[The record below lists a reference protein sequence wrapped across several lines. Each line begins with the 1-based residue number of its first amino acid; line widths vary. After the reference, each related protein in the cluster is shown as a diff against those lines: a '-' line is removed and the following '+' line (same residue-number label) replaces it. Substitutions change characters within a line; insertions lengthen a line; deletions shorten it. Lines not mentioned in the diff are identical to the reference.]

1 MNIFKLLCSLV
12 FYIAWSICLSLD
24 SCNNSSENA
33 TASDLSVPYF
43 VFPGPRRPGRPR
55 LSGIVG
61 ADLTGSF
68 NAIMR
73 DHPVPGGAMSF
84 RNSSLNEYAQRR
96 AGKNKKGGRKAR
108 KQHLLAA
115 QESRRKRSL
124 MLNIGSVGLQQQ
136 PTDLALAAARARSNA
151 EAARARAQALYAVAD
166 AAMHKAVAAVIAADA
181 QHAVEHLQNAKDE
194 EESPIVGGEEAVG
207 PTFGS
212 WRRGVPGSGLGGSGT
227 KASVSRQGLE
237 SYGEDALLPVASWS
251 QELGAGLGTRLLNKD
266 AEVEGSIIGTRSV
279 HIENPPLNVGLGIM
293 RGEGM
298 VAMPT
303 R

>member
-1 MNIFKLLCSLV
+1 
-12 FYIAWSICLSLD
+12 
-24 SCNNSSENA
+24 
-33 TASDLSVPYF
+33 
-43 VFPGPRRPGRPR
+43 
-55 LSGIVG
+55 
-61 ADLTGSF
+61 
-68 NAIMR
+68 MR
-73 DHPVPGGAMSF
+73 EHPVPGGASKEF

-96 AGKNKKGGRKAR
+96 AGKKKKVGRKAHR
-108 KQHLLAA
+108 QRLLAAA
-115 QESRRKRSL
+115 QESRRKRL
-124 MLNIGSVGLQQQ
+124 MMRNIGSIGLQQQ
-136 PTDLALAAARARSNA
+136 PTDLALAAARARSTA

-181 QHAVEHLQNAKDE
+181 LHAVEHLQNAKEE
-194 EESPIVGGEEAVG
+194 EESPVVGGDSAAAG

-212 WRRGVPGSGLGGSGT
+212 WRRGVSGSALGGPGMKGS
-227 KASVSRQGLE
+227 ASRQGLE

-266 AEVEGSIIGTRSV
+266 AEVEGIIGTRSV
-279 HIENPPLNVGLGIM
+279 HVENPPLNVGMGRM